1 MQIVDVPQSV
11 TCVLTSCGRFDL
23 LRVTLDSFLAHHR
36 SARFLIAED
45 SADEAF
51 AEQVRDRY
59 PKVEV
64 LVNQP
69 RLGQHRS
76 IDRAYAQVSTPFIFH
91 MEDDFRFDRPVD
103 VAEAVELIEIDH
115 AISSVCF
122 RRFDTLKLRHRL
134 FAQRFAHGAN
144 RYARMRRA
152 HRDWYGFTFNPS
164 VLRRD
169 FWAERGPYQDYQNE
183 RTISRAMKDQ
193 GLGVVFQLP
202 GSAVH
207 IGSGRSIFDPAR
219 ATENRR
225 ISR

>member
-1 MQIVDVPQSV
+1 MQISDIPRSV

-23 LRVTLDSFLAHHR
+23 LRATLDSFLAHHR
-36 SARFLIAED
+36 PARFLVAED

-51 AEQVRDRY
+51 ARQVRDRY
-59 PKVEV
+59 PQVEV

-103 VAEAVELIEIDH
+103 VAEAVALVESDH

-134 FAQRFAHGAN
+134 FARRFAHGVN
-144 RYARMRRA
+144 QYARMRRA

-169 FWAERGPYQDYQNE
+169 LWTERGPYQGYRNE
-183 RTISRAMKDQ
+183 RAISRAMKDQ

-202 GSAVH
+202 GAAVH
-207 IGSGRSIFDPAR
+207 IGSGRSVFDPAR
-219 ATENRR
+219 AMESRR